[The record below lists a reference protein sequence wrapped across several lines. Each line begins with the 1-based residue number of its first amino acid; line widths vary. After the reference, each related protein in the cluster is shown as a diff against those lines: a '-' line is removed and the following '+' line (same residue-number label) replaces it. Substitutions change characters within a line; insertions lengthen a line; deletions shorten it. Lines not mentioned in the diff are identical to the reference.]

1 MKKYFLMKNSS
12 VFLSTIVAVLFF
24 ATAPHIFALS
34 YSPATIY
41 YQTPYTLS
49 ESVSNSS
56 GSDILVTKD
65 CYYWKNAEYGG
76 MWGHEVIT
84 VPTSGTTAT
93 CSSTGDIAG
102 TQMSFQM
109 NIWRPDYNGSV
120 SYTTTSFTVSA
131 LPVATASITGTSP
144 ISYNTAAYLTFSSSY
159 ANSCSVSGGGGWY
172 THDANYTSGTW
183 LTPSITSNTTFTVS
197 CIGTSPAINN
207 PSANFTVVVNPPPK
221 IDQTIT
227 GFSPTSKTFGD
238 SDFTVS
244 ATASSA
250 LTPVT
255 FVSQTTGVCATS
267 GTNGATVH
275 LVSAGTCT
283 ILASQAGNQT
293 YNAVATSKD
302 ISVASPSYNISA
314 SAGSGGSVSCSGCG
328 TAVAS
333 GATVTVTANFSV
345 QTFSVTGTSDGSGSG
360 TVSGGG
366 TYNYGD
372 SATLT
377 ASPTTGSDFTG
388 WTSCS
393 GTVSGNTCTF
403 SNITSAQS
411 ATANFSVQT
420 GGGTTATIYYCK
432 SLEYVPPGNSQ
443 WTTRY
448 YECSTDQNFT
458 VN

>member
-144 ISYNTAAYLTFSSSY
+144 ISYNTAAYLTVSSSY

-255 FVSQTTGVCATS
+255 FVSQTTGVCTTS

-333 GATVTVTANFSV
+333 GATVTVTATPDS
-345 QTFSVTGTSDGSGSG
+345 GRYTSGWSGLGSS
-360 TVSGGG
+360 
-366 TYNYGD
+366 
-372 SATLT
+372 
-377 ASPTTGSDFTG
+377 
-388 WTSCS
+388 
-393 GTVSGNTCTF
+393 
-403 SNITSAQS
+403 
-411 ATANFSVQT
+411 
-420 GGGTTATIYYCK
+420 
-432 SLEYVPPGNSQ
+432 
-443 WTTRY
+443 
-448 YECSTDQNFT
+448 
-458 VN
+458 